1 MPRRET
7 IGTLN
12 RLIRTC
18 RDVEALCAACSEA
31 MNAKTQAQAL
41 RQRSEEWARQGDEL
55 QALVLLLDGKPAT
68 AGSWRAPTA
77 RTRITLKCLALGR
90 DDLLILDSAFHSQL
104 RALERFEESLEGYLP
119 ERIRRTVSLHAQRI
133 AERLEGFDAL
143 PSV

>member
-1 MPRRET
+1 MPRLET

-31 MNAKTQAQAL
+31 ANAPAQAQAL
-41 RQRSEEWARQGDEL
+41 HQRSEEWARQGDEL

-68 AGSWRAPTA
+68 SGSWRAPLA
-77 RTRITLKCLALGR
+77 RALVTLKCLALGR

-104 RALERFEESLEGYLP
+104 RALECYEESLEGYLP

-133 AERLEGFDAL
+133 ADRLEAFEAL